1 MASLID
7 PEQFTLISSTAPP
20 ATPPQYNES
29 VFGDYEAHSS
39 GPRKASAV
47 VLANS
52 LRTRHPDHTLAITSP
67 FQCNL
72 LGFAGAGLA
81 EAMLDPREGLILRTY
96 IPPASQL
103 NGSKGGLAGQ
113 IVFAKYV
120 YCWKEH
126 NYLVYIA
133 EGFKDGSF
141 GTTQY
146 VAVLCEP
153 EGMETATSQ
162 SAAADALILAAS
174 RWTEELHGEIWIF
187 DQMFWQKNAGL
198 WQEVQ
203 KASWEDVILNGE
215 MKQRLQ
221 DDVEGFFDERETYE
235 RFAIPWKRGII
246 FYGPPGNGKTISIK
260 AMMKT
265 LGDRPHPVATLY
277 VKSFS
282 MFNPEYAI
290 RTVFQK
296 ARSTAP
302 CLLIFEDV
310 DSLVTPQTRSYFLNE
325 IDGLE
330 NNAGILMLGSTNHLE
345 RLDPG
350 ISKRPSRFDRKYLFP
365 LPNLSERVQYSQYW
379 RAKLSSNPEI
389 EFPNRLCLAIAKI
402 TEDFSF
408 AYMKEAFVAA
418 LLVLVVNRK
427 TRSGSRWSEEDADGD
442 DPDDL
447 PLWREIKKQVKNL
460 RKELDLEGG
469 GVRSAEVR

>member
-1 MASLID
+1 
-7 PEQFTLISSTAPP
+7 
-20 ATPPQYNES
+20 
-29 VFGDYEAHSS
+29 
-39 GPRKASAV
+39 
-47 VLANS
+47 
-52 LRTRHPDHTLAITSP
+52 
-67 FQCNL
+67 
-72 LGFAGAGLA
+72 
-81 EAMLDPREGLILRTY
+81 MLDPREGLILRTY

-235 RFAIPWKRGII
+235 RFAIPWKVSQPGPNSPVFTIHVVVFRLSPSLAILPITRSRGRFFLTPISAVL
-246 FYGPPGNGKTISIK
+246 YSTGPPV
-260 AMMKT
+260 M
-265 LGDRPHPVATLY
+265 
-277 VKSFS
+277 VK
-282 MFNPEYAI
+282 PY
-290 RTVFQK
+290 
-296 ARSTAP
+296 
-302 CLLIFEDV
+302 L
-310 DSLVTPQTRSYFLNE
+310 
-325 IDGLE
+325 
-330 NNAGILMLGSTNHLE
+330 
-345 RLDPG
+345 
-350 ISKRPSRFDRKYLFP
+350 SK
-365 LPNLSERVQYSQYW
+365 Q
-379 RAKLSSNPEI
+379 
-389 EFPNRLCLAIAKI
+389 
-402 TEDFSF
+402 
-408 AYMKEAFVAA
+408 
-418 LLVLVVNRK
+418 
-427 TRSGSRWSEEDADGD
+427 
-442 DPDDL
+442 
-447 PLWREIKKQVKNL
+447 
-460 RKELDLEGG
+460 
-469 GVRSAEVR
+469 